1 MRLIINAYR
10 LKIQVCLA
18 WIFCFEFVNS
28 QKGYMS
34 IVTAHV

>member
-10 LKIQVCLA
+10 LKIQVSLA
-18 WIFCFEFVNS
+18 WIFVLKFVNS